1 MGGSSASLRA
11 ASLLVVT
18 LMGLMGTTGCSAIGL
33 FRQAAKEPAE
43 VSERPL
49 SRPVDADVLRRRLTA
64 QQPEWPTG
72 RLPAGPGFRT
82 VDCARVKCVALTF
95 DDGPGKF
102 TGKVLDMLAA
112 HNARATFF
120 MIGQNITPEF
130 RPLLA
135 RMVAEGHEIGNHTWT
150 HPQLTALSPGRLAE
164 EMARTNRLVKAYTGV
179 EPHTLRPPYGMT
191 NQRVAQ
197 EAKRQGLAQILWTVD
212 TSDWKDHK
220 TALVLKR
227 AMAAKPGSIVLLH
240 ETVETTVAGVP
251 KLLEYFDRQ
260 GYTYVTIS
268 ELFGEQYLQPGEKY
282 REFVTD
288 PQ

>member
-18 LMGLMGTTGCSAIGL
+18 LMLGTAGCSAIGL
-33 FRQAAKEPAE
+33 FRQAKGPEE
-43 VSERPL
+43 VPERPL
-49 SRPVDADVLRRRLTA
+49 SRPVDADLLRHRLTA

-72 RLPAGPGFRT
+72 RLPAGPGFRQI
-82 VDCARVKCVALTF
+82 DCARLKCVALTF
-95 DDGPGKF
+95 DDGPGKL

-120 MIGQNITPEF
+120 VIGQNITPEV
-130 RPLLA
+130 RPMLA

-150 HPQLTALSPGRLAE
+150 HPQLTTLPPGKLAD
-164 EMARTNRLVKAYTGV
+164 EMARTNRLIKAYAGV

-191 NQRVAQ
+191 NQKVAQ

-220 TALVLKR
+220 TEVVLKR
-227 AMAAKPGSIVLLH
+227 AKAAKPGSIVLLH
-240 ETVETTVAGVP
+240 ETVATTVAGVP
-251 KLLEYFDRQ
+251 KLLEHFDKQ

-282 REFVTD
+282 REYVAD
-288 PQ
+288 VQ